1 MSSLQGRKSQTH
13 TQIPHRALCTSSHP
27 PHLSRVQLSITKG
40 TKTHQQQLRFPQRWP
55 GALLKPSTEIPPSI
69 RVQTGERNQTADHR
83 RLPGSDNSKRSQHR
97 RQLFFLFR
105 ALLTS
110 REKPRAPQ
118 HPGPCRLEAPS
129 GEARQAPRH
138 GPSPS
143 PRRGAASQMLTHGKA
158 AAPKKARGSNPT
170 TTTPPPQLP
179 ATRPGRQRRRNA
191 GPAAAP
197 QGGRAGS
204 GRRSP
209 RPGSLFQGRRRRAR
223 RAPRVP
229 SASAGPR
236 RQSQPRPVRPPPPPP
251 REGPAAPPHP

>member
-69 RVQTGERNQTADHR
+69 RVQTAERNQTADHR
-83 RLPGSDNSKRSQHR
+83 RLPGFDNSKRSQHR

-118 HPGPCRLEAPS
+118 HPGPCQLEAPS

-170 TTTPPPQLP
+170 TPPPQLP

-197 QGGRAGS
+197 QGGRAG
-204 GRRSP
+204 GFRPPLAQAGLIVPGTEAAGEAGSP
-209 RPGSLFQGRRRRAR
+209 RPLSQRRA
-223 RAPRVP
+223 
-229 SASAGPR
+229 
-236 RQSQPRPVRPPPPPP
+236 
-251 REGPAAPPHP
+251 AAAEPT